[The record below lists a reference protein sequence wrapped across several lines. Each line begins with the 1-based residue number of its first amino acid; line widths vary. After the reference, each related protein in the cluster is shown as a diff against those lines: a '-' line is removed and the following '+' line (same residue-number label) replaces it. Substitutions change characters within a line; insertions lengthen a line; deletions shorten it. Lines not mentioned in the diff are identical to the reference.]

1 MIQMQHL
8 AMVVEL
14 NQTAHAHLHL
24 LFDPETR
31 RIEAAEVSDPA
42 TGGTLLTLLFWP
54 GLISARKLAIATMTH
69 WLQAIDDGWLDSPSA
84 LDASQ

>member
-14 NQTAHAHLHL
+14 DERSDVYLHL

-31 RIEAAEVSDPA
+31 RIEAAEVSDPS

-54 GLISARKLAIATMTH
+54 GLASARKLAISTMTH

-84 LDASQ
+84 LDTSH